1 MIPGFPGATEPTS
14 SIVSKTEDPQHM
26 ARALKLAQQ
35 GLFTTDPNPRV
46 GCVLVKN
53 GAVVGEGFHARA
65 GEAHAEVNAIEA
77 AGEAARGATAYV
89 TLEPCCHSG
98 RTGPCTERLI
108 AAGVVAV
115 VAAMRDPNPEVG
127 GKGLATLESAGIQ
140 VREGV
145 MESEAAKLNIGFV
158 NRMTRGRPYLRL
170 KLAASLDGRTALA
183 SGESRWI
190 TGPEARRDVQRLRAR
205 SSAILTGVETV
216 LADDPRLDVRENSY
230 PQAASAGPAIRQP
243 LRIIVDSR
251 LRTPAG
257 AKIIS
262 PPGSVLIATLNDRS
276 PAADTLRSAGAEVV
290 AVPACGERID
300 LARLVAHLA
309 DRGINEL
316 HAECG
321 ATLAGALL
329 DAGLVDELVIYLAPM
344 LLGSKARPLAVL
356 EAISGLGQRLELRLD
371 ELRAVGDDIRVT
383 ARPRKTGNVAPC

>member
-1 MIPGFPGATEPTS
+1 LPSSEVSGSSEQAK
-14 SIVSKTEDPQHM
+14 SIVSKTEDPRHM
-26 ARALKLAQQ
+26 ARALKLARR

-46 GCVLVKN
+46 GCVLVKD

-77 AGEAARGATAYV
+77 AGRATRGATAYV

-127 GKGLATLESAGIQ
+127 GKGLAALGSAGIQ

-145 MESEAAKLNIGFV
+145 MSSEAADLNIGFV
-158 NRMTRGRPYLRL
+158 SRMTRGRPYLRL

-205 SSAILTGVETV
+205 SSAILTGVATV
-216 LADDPRLDVRENSY
+216 LADDPRLDVRENFS
-230 PQAASAGPAIRQP
+230 PRAASAGAEIRQP

-251 LRTPAG
+251 LRTPAD
-257 AKIIS
+257 AKILS
-262 PPGSVLIATLNDRS
+262 PPGSALIATLDDRTL
-276 PAADTLRSAGAEVV
+276 AADSLRSAGAEVV
-290 AVPACGERID
+290 AVPARGERID
-300 LARLVAHLA
+300 LARLLAHLA
-309 DRGINEL
+309 QREINEL

-329 DAGLVDELVIYLAPM
+329 DAGLVDELVLYLAPM
-344 LLGSKARPLAVL
+344 LLGSKARPLAAL
-356 EAISGLGQRLELRLD
+356 DAIAAMEQRFEL
-371 ELRAVGDDIRVT
+371 
-383 ARPRKTGNVAPC
+383 PC